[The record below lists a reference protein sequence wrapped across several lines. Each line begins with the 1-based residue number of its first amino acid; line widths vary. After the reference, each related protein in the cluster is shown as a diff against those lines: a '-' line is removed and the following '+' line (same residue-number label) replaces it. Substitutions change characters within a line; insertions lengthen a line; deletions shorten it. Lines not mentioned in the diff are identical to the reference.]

1 MNRNSTLKLLDDLFL
16 REQYTQFDKSLYRIL
31 FEEQEGPKQETINT
45 IVAYASS
52 VKAIRIKSRDKVL
65 ISLN

>member
-1 MNRNSTLKLLDDLFL
+1 MNRNSTLKLLDYLLL
-16 REQYTQFDKSLYRIL
+16 REQYTQFDKSLHRIL

-52 VKAIRIKSRDKVL
+52 VKAIRMKSRDKVL